1 MAAKLWLVGELFRR
15 GYSRRQVWQLL
26 RFIDWIIALPEELED
41 RFWTEVI
48 TLSKE
53 KHMPYVT
60 SLERLS
66 LKKGIKQGHEEGLL
80 DAIGRAL
87 EVRFGEEGLALVA
100 EVRELHDEALLLQ
113 IHDALLR
120 GWPLEMVRKIW
131 CPG

>member
-1 MAAKLWLVGELFRR
+1 M
-15 GYSRRQVWQLL
+15 
-26 RFIDWIIALPEELED
+26 ALPEELED

-66 LKKGIKQGHEEGLL
+66 LKKGREEGRVEGREEGHEEGIKKGREEGLL

-87 EVRFGEEGLALVA
+87 EVRFGEEGLALVD